1 MVLLAARRNSIFHR
15 YAINILKIS
24 SVHNF
29 KNNMQYFK
37 ANPTTIELLSSRKPL
52 EERES
57 QNSDRQLQNTNIFND
72 YSWRM
77 HWELLGIILK
87 DWSI

>member
-1 MVLLAARRNSIFHR
+1 
-15 YAINILKIS
+15 
-24 SVHNF
+24 
-29 KNNMQYFK
+29 MQYFK

-77 HWELLGIILK
+77 H
-87 DWSI
+87 